1 MATNTNPDALS
12 TRAGP
17 GWLSAWPLDLTMD
30 QFLSGMA
37 LGSICCAKPAGI
49 KAAAANN
56 TTPYQSAE
64 PGLNRVERRHSEF
77 IVGSLFPQTS
87 NTLILMNNHSL
98 IVRVEARTHP
108 VYFDTSYEFCT
119 TSSQPHAIFAGTE
132 QYD

>member
-17 GWLSAWPLDLTMD
+17 GWLSAGPLDLTRD
-30 QFLSGMA
+30 QFLTGMA

-64 PGLNRVERRHSEF
+64 PGLNRVERGHSDLIAVF
-77 IVGSLFPQTS
+77 
-87 NTLILMNNHSL
+87 LIL
-98 IVRVEARTHP
+98 
-108 VYFDTSYEFCT
+108 
-119 TSSQPHAIFAGTE
+119 SSSPRLRALLADFGK
-132 QYD
+132 